1 MTSSA
6 QLERHADR
14 QRERIVETLDEL
26 RGRLTPGQIVDQV
39 SDYVSAGTGGAF
51 LRNLRAQCIAN
62 PVPVAFMGAGL
73 AWLMLSGFRE
83 RRGSKSKPVSGV
95 KSGTRTVSDEVSR
108 NAAQTTD
115 KLREA
120 AGQFGEQAGAYGE
133 DARRAS
139 HDLRDSVSGAAKSGY
154 EKAAAGYDHMSDYI
168 SDGFNSATE
177 QAKDTADSLSR
188 KASQIG
194 ASVAS
199 AGSGLKG
206 ILLEQPL
213 VLAGFGLAIGALL
226 GAYLPTTELEN
237 KVMGGASDK
246 LKEKVRDT
254 ATDALD
260 KGKAVGE
267 RVWQEAREAASEEN
281 LLPLDEGMRTEKQ
294 KPEDEAS
301 LVPQEGGGPL
311 PGSG

>member
-39 SDYVSAGTGGAF
+39 SDYVSEGTGGAF

-83 RRGSKSKPVSGV
+83 RRGSKLRPVSGG
-95 KSGTRTVSDEVSR
+95 KTRTVSDEVSR

-115 KLREA
+115 KLRET
-120 AGQFGEQAGAYGE
+120 AGQLGEHVENYTE
-133 DARRAS
+133 DARRAA
-139 HDLRDSVSGAAKSGY
+139 HDLRESVSGATKSGY
-154 EKAAAGYDHMSDYI
+154 EKAAAGYDRMTDTL
-168 SDGFNSATE
+168 SDGYSAAAE
-177 QAKDTADSLSR
+177 QAKDTTDSLGR

-267 RVWQEAREAASEEN
+267 RVWQEARESAAEEN

-301 LVPQEGGGPL
+301 LVPQEGGGAL
-311 PGSG
+311 PGGG